1 VVNPVLSIAPVSGTE
16 WLKVYPVP
24 VQARCTIEVE
34 GGGNKPVSVTISD
47 GFGRVML
54 RQETSSGKDE
64 LDFSSLAPGVYFL
77 NAEQNGRIA
86 RRKILKIQ

>member
-1 VVNPVLSIAPVSGTE
+1 M
-16 WLKVYPVP
+16 P
-24 VQARCTIEVE
+24 VQSRCTIEIE
-34 GGGNKPVSVTISD
+34 GGMNKPVSVTISD

-54 RQETSSGKDE
+54 RQETSSSKDE
-64 LDFSSLAPGVYFL
+64 LDFSTLAPGVYFL